1 MWLEPGSNWRPHTFQ
16 ACALPTELSSQNCS
30 GSSATLTGLEPA
42 TSAVT
47 GRRANQLRHRA
58 IIVLSV
64 RFLQCIHCVLHC
76 RSHELIHYTDPVRAS
91 KSPAQTPFP
100 GGALGLLHCE
110 VPPGLG
116 PGVRMLVRE
125 LPHRSRSHHLA
136 TSRAGAWAEVDDV
149 VRARDQG
156 QVVIDDDD
164 FVGVCCGYLVV
175 HTVECSPRRCLS
187 TPTRA
192 APTRTPSSR
201 RPRSA
206 R

>member
-64 RFLQCIHCVLHC
+64 RFLQCVALSLARVDTLH
-76 RSHELIHYTDPVRAS
+76 RPRAS
-91 KSPAQTPFP
+91 KQIACADPISGRRARTPALRGTARSRTRCAHACRRAP
-100 GGALGLLHCE
+100 A
-110 VPPGLG
+110 
-116 PGVRMLVRE
+116 
-125 LPHRSRSHHLA
+125 HRSRSHHLA
-136 TSRAGAWAEVDDV
+136 TSRAGTRAQVDDV
-149 VRARDQG
+149 VRARDQR
-156 QVVIDDDD
+156 QVVLDDDD